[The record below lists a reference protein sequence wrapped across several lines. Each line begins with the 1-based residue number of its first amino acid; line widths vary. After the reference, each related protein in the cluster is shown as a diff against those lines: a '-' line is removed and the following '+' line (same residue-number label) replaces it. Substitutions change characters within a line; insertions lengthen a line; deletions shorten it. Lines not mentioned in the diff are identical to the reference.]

1 MVPFL
6 RFRIDGRVRTDKNRA
21 IDTHIIIKPIET
33 SVEAGRG
40 IDGYQIHRV
49 VTVSDGEC
57 GERE

>member
-1 MVPFL
+1 MEPRPGSGQVIVGSNKAIEADTFYQSS
-6 RFRIDGRVRTDKNRA
+6 RISV
-21 IDTHIIIKPIET
+21 DT
-33 SVEAGRG
+33 VRG